1 GGHRRQRHERD
12 GAAKRPVDLHARAG
26 FWRQPAHAGHREPL
40 RHEPGRGRER
50 QALRRPARR
59 LRGRGAASVHGEP
72 VHGSAARAAV
82 FLHLDPVPQHRPHPA
97 RGRLGGDPGPGR
109 HRQRAHPGRDQRR
122 QPVRLDADLAAG
134 AAEAPDDR
142 CAFADRRLRPR
153 HAEVRPP
160 MMARIN
166 LLPHRSERRK
176 RARQHFF
183 VVAGGT
189 ALLGALIVVAMHGFY
204 AAKIDS
210 QIERN
215 RFLKSEIAK
224 LDKEIA
230 EINKLKDEIAALLA
244 RKQVIETLQ
253 TDRAQTVH
261 LLDELVR
268 QMPEGVYLKSMVQ
281 RGLRISVAGYAQS
294 NARVSTL
301 MRNIESSPWL
311 ANPGLVEVKA
321 ASVDKRRVS
330 EFNLYFDVKRPDA
343 KDDKAPAKPAAKPA
357 ATKG

>member
-1 GGHRRQRHERD
+1 
-12 GAAKRPVDLHARAG
+12 
-26 FWRQPAHAGHREPL
+26 
-40 RHEPGRGRER
+40 
-50 QALRRPARR
+50 
-59 LRGRGAASVHGEP
+59 
-72 VHGSAARAAV
+72 
-82 FLHLDPVPQHRPHPA
+82 
-97 RGRLGGDPGPGR
+97 
-109 HRQRAHPGRDQRR
+109 
-122 QPVRLDADLAAG
+122 
-134 AAEAPDDR
+134 
-142 CAFADRRLRPR
+142 
-153 HAEVRPP
+153 

-183 VVAGGT
+183 IVAGGT
-189 ALLGALIVVAMHGFY
+189 ALVGALIVVAMHGFY

-210 QIERN
+210 QVERN

-268 QMPEGVYLKSMVQ
+268 QMPDGVYLKSMVQ
-281 RGLRISVAGYAQS
+281 RGLRITVVGYSQS

-321 ASVDKRRVS
+321 SSVDKRRIS
-330 EFNLYFDVKRPDA
+330 EFNLYFDIKRPEA
-343 KDDKAPAKPAAKPA
+343 KDEKGGAKPPAKPAAA
-357 ATKG
+357 KG